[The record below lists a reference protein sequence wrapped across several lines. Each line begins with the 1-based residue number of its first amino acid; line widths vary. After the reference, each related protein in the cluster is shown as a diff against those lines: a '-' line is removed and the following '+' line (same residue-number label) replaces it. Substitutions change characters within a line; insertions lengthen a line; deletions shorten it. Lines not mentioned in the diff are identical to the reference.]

1 MFIGPGKFILS
12 IIVKLFGP
20 AGFQVDGDIG

>member
-1 MFIGPGKFILS
+1 MFIRQGKFILS
-12 IIVKLFGP
+12 IIVKLFGL